1 MQHFY
6 FNADLKGLIEYLKQ
20 YMTEEDIYRFI
31 YVLDFLNEH
40 LDKKNL
46 TPSTN
51 ETIFNSLKY
60 CNLFL
65 IQLAIKKIIV
75 DNAGKELTTED
86 ISENLASIIALIPR
100 QIKSNN
106 KTYTIPNASII
117 MDIISKYDED
127 EKNTLKR

>member
-20 YMTEEDIYRFI
+20 YMTEEEIYRFI

>member
-20 YMTEEDIYRFI
+20 YMTEEEIYRFI

-117 MDIISKYDED
+117 IDIISKYDED

>member
-20 YMTEEDIYRFI
+20 YMTEEEIYRFI

-86 ISENLASIIALIPR
+86 ISGNLASIIALIPR

>member
-1 MQHFY
+1 M
-6 FNADLKGLIEYLKQ
+6 
-20 YMTEEDIYRFI
+20 
-31 YVLDFLNEH
+31 
-40 LDKKNL
+40 DKKNL

>member
-6 FNADLKGLIEYLKQ
+6 FNADLKGLIEYFKQ
-20 YMTEEDIYRFI
+20 YMTEEEIYRFI